1 MCSGTTVLLF
11 HVWRPA
17 SDSVF
22 VRVRRNPWQFHY
34 NSHDTIFTP
43 SAIVDCAIIGRFE
56 AQKLSFAGSI
66 LHMHLSIVCSC
77 ILDKHCDKEKVPCI
91 AMWRKWQ
98 IADALNHLK
107 KALNCQLC
115 MSNSFHDISLKST
128 CGCCIGWK
136 PLCMGGRWS
145 IATVTNSYLQTYLYI
160 HALFSIASHIPHRHW
175 GQNNS
180 QEL

>member
-1 MCSGTTVLLF
+1 MMPFSHQVPLLTVPSLEGLKHRSWALL
-11 HVWRPA
+11 VLYYICICQLY
-17 SDSVF
+17 
-22 VRVRRNPWQFHY
+22 VR
-34 NSHDTIFTP
+34 
-43 SAIVDCAIIGRFE
+43 
-56 AQKLSFAGSI
+56 
-66 LHMHLSIVCSC
+66 SC

-91 AMWRKWQ
+91 GMWRKWQ

-115 MSNSFHDISLKST
+115 MSNSFNDISLKST

-136 PLCMGGRWS
+136 PFYTGGKWS

-160 HALFSIASHIPHRHW
+160 HALFSIASHIPHLHW